1 MNLDGLSD
9 RTERGHV
16 MVTHSGLP
24 FYPLAPTR
32 DEIRLADIAAHLA
45 KQCRFVGA
53 TRVFYSV
60 AEHCVRMSWHFAP
73 GQLAR
78 EALLHDAAEAYIG
91 DLIRP
96 VKADCPDW
104 RAIDARVDAA
114 CRSRFGLPEK
124 MSAEIRLADMRMA
137 MTERRELIAPSPT
150 VNWGDDLPPSYP
162 MRIGGPR
169 LFGRRLPGW
178 RCWSPVRAER
188 EFLNRAQELAIS

>member
-1 MNLDGLSD
+1 VSLEGIGA
-9 RTERGHV
+9 RTDRGHN
-16 MVTHSGLP
+16 MVTRSGLP
-24 FYPLAPTR
+24 FFPLQP
-32 DEIRLADIAAHLA
+32 DHNEIRLADIAAHLS

-73 GQLAR
+73 GPLAR

-114 CRSRFGLPEK
+114 CRARFGLPGQ
-124 MSAEIRLADMRMA
+124 MSAEIRLADLRMA

-150 VNWGDDLPPSYP
+150 VDWGDNLPPPYL

-178 RCWSPVRAER
+178 RCWSPARAER
-188 EFLNRAQELAIS
+188 EFLKRAQALAVS